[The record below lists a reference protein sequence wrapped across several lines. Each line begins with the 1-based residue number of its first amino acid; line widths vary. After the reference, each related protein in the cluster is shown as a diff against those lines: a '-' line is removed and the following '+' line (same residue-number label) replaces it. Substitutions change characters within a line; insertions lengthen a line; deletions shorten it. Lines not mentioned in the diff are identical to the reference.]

1 MSDWTFDNENPRAE
15 MEEEITAANCGK
27 KLSLIRHVSGIS
39 RRELAKIL
47 GCSESTISRLE
58 SGIHQPTIEF
68 MNKLRAL
75 QIIGYHRF
83 KKLNST
89 DRSAL
94 AETMVAAGS
103 GAGGVVASI
112 GAIGATGTVAGF
124 SAAGITSGLAALGG
138 SLLGGV
144 AVVAVLPV
152 AVGAAGY
159 GVVKGIKAICENN
172 NLSCK
177 EVDGRFEIVPEPL
190 NPL

>member
-1 MSDWTFDNENPRAE
+1 MSDWAYGNQEQRAA
-15 MEEEITAANCGK
+15 MEEEVTPSNCGS
-27 KLSLIRHVSGIS
+27 KLALVRAVSGIS

-58 SGIHQPTIEF
+58 AGVHQPTIDF

-75 QIIGYHRF
+75 QVIGYHRF
-83 KKLNST
+83 KKMGSA

-94 AETMVAAGS
+94 AETLVAAGS

-112 GAIGATGTVAGF
+112 GAIGATGTVVGF
-124 SAAGITSGLAALGG
+124 SAAGITSGLAAIGG
-138 SLLGGV
+138 TLLGGV

-159 GVVKGIKAICENN
+159 GVVKGIKAICEHN

-177 EVDGRFEIVPEPL
+177 EVDGRFEIVPDSL
-190 NPL
+190 AAN

>member
-1 MSDWTFDNENPRAE
+1 MSDWTYENDEQRAA
-15 MEEEITAANCGK
+15 MEEAITAANCGS
-27 KLSLIRHVSGIS
+27 KLRLIRDVSGIS

-58 SGIHQPTIEF
+58 AEVHRPTVDF
-68 MNKLRAL
+68 MNKLKAL
-75 QIIGYHRF
+75 QVIGYHRF
-83 KKLNST
+83 KKMGSG

-94 AETMVAAGS
+94 AETLVAAGS
-103 GAGGVVASI
+103 GAGGAAAITGV
-112 GAIGATGTVAGF
+112 IGATGTVAGF

-144 AVVAVLPV
+144 AVVAVVPI

-159 GVVKGIKAICENN
+159 GVMKGIKAICEHN

-177 EVDGRFEIVPEPL
+177 EVDGRFEIVPASHEPS
-190 NPL
+190 